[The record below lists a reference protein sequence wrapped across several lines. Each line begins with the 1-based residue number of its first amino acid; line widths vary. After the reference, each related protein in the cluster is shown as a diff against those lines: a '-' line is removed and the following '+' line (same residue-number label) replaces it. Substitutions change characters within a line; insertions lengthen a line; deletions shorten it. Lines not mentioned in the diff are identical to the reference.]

1 MTSLPLALVLQCL
14 FRFALDSA
22 SCCLPEISLLSRPG
36 ATGELEVEFKSQRR
50 SCKLSFLFPPHR
62 QSAPESLLQAILLF
76 ASFSCVL
83 ISVTRLVDL
92 CYITEPPCGGT
103 TVKKYPTR
111 PPTQHLIQ
119 HHLCNKIM

>member
-1 MTSLPLALVLQCL
+1 MTFVLTSLPLALVLQCL

-50 SCKLSFLFPPHR
+50 SCKLSFLFPPRR

-83 ISVTRLVDL
+83 ISVTSRLML
-92 CYITEPPCGGT
+92 YNRTSMRRYYSEEIPHPPSHPAPYT
-103 TVKKYPTR
+103 A
-111 PPTQHLIQ
+111 PP
-119 HHLCNKIM
+119 M